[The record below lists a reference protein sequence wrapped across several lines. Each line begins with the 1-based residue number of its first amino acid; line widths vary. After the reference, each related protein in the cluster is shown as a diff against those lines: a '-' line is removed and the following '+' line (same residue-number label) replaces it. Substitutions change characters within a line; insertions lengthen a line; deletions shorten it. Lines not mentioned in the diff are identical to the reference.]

1 MPPARTAGGAAITLQ
16 FTGVTKIFGAGRAWS
31 ARPVT
36 AVREVDLDVRVGQT
50 LGVLGESG
58 SGKTTLLRLAAFML
72 RPSAGRVLL
81 GDVDPWSLRP
91 QRRRQLRRRVQ
102 LVLQA
107 SSDPLDPL
115 QRAIDAV
122 AEPLAN
128 FGVAAADR
136 RERAAGALLRV
147 GLTADLA
154 GRYPSQLSGGQRQRV
169 NLARAMVLEP
179 EIVLLDEPVSALDPS
194 SAAQVLELLAAAP
207 GPRHPGYV
215 LVSHEAEVIRA
226 LADRVAVLYAGRVV
240 EQGTASDVLDSP
252 AHPYTRSL
260 RAAQLSLNPGGGL
273 PQVAPFAPPASTG
286 CPFATRCSE
295 VTPRCRTADPPPTQL
310 PDRQVR
316 CFLYP

>member
-1 MPPARTAGGAAITLQ
+1 MRD
-16 FTGVTKIFGAGRAWS
+16 
-31 ARPVT
+31 
-36 AVREVDLDVRVGQT
+36 VDLDVRVGQT

-72 RPSAGRVLL
+72 RPSAGRLL
-81 GDVDPWSLRP
+81 IGGVDPWSLRP
-91 QRRRQLRRRVQ
+91 EPRRQLRRRVQ

-128 FGVAAADR
+128 FGVAAGDISDR
-136 RERAAGALLRV
+136 RERAARTLLRV

-169 NLARAMVLEP
+169 NLARAMVLDP

-194 SAAQVLELLAAAP
+194 SSAQVLEFLASAP
-207 GPRHPGYV
+207 GTRRPGYV

-240 EQGTASDVLDSP
+240 EQGGTDDVLDNP

-260 RAAQLSLNPGGGL
+260 RAAQLSLDPGGGL
-273 PQVAPFAPPASTG
+273 PQVAPFAPPAPTG
-286 CPFATRCSE
+286 CPFATRCPE
-295 VTPRCRTADPPPTQL
+295 VIPHCRTADPPPTQL